1 MWLGKL
7 IQRVE
12 NSDSNWGDVEAR
24 DNEIKSWVGSGDS
37 NAEDVR
43 E

>member
-1 MWLGKL
+1 MIRIGS
-7 IQRVE
+7 RE
-12 NSDSNWGDVEAR
+12 EEEEAR

-37 NAEDVR
+37 NAGDVR

>member
-1 MWLGKL
+1 MIRIG
-7 IQRVE
+7 RGE
-12 NSDSNWGDVEAR
+12 EDEAR

-37 NAEDVR
+37 NAGDVR

>member
-1 MWLGKL
+1 M
-7 IQRVE
+7 IRIE
-12 NSDSNWGDVEAR
+12 GDVEAR

-37 NAEDVR
+37 NAGDVR